1 MDKHKN
7 AFAIITLLAIT
18 AVTSPVSAQDDLRI
32 LRRGIAGDPES
43 LDPHRLL
50 SAFEST
56 IMTDMFIA
64 LATTAPDDSPIPGS
78 AESWIVSDDG
88 LTYTFNM
95 RDGLLWSDGTPLD
108 AYDYLYSFRRQLDPA
123 TASRTAEYFRPIV
136 NAKAVLPIPGLEAS
150 TIISDLCQPPVKLS
164 KSVNPEGTPLTP
176 PSCDLAL
183 SILSIAFLTTELIVS

>member
-7 AFAIITLLAIT
+7 AFAIITLLAVT

-64 LATTAPDDSPIPGS
+64 LATTAPGRQPDP
-78 AESWIVSDDG
+78 WVSG
-88 LTYTFNM
+88 I
-95 RDGLLWSDGTPLD
+95 LD
-108 AYDYLYSFRRQLDPA
+108 RERRRIDLYLQYARWGCCG
-123 TASRTAEYFRPIV
+123 RTAHH
-136 NAKAVLPIPGLEAS
+136 
-150 TIISDLCQPPVKLS
+150 
-164 KSVNPEGTPLTP
+164 
-176 PSCDLAL
+176 
-183 SILSIAFLTTELIVS
+183 